1 MRKTFV
7 SNLLLLVAVNLLIKP
22 FYLLGIEAEIQDR
35 TGPEAFG
42 SYFAL
47 INFSYLLNILPDL
60 GVTNWN
66 TRRVAS
72 QPGQLPSLFP
82 VLLSVRGLMS
92 MGYLVLVLLCGLLLG
107 YSSSQMGILALLA
120 GNQVLASALLYLR
133 SNLAGLHLFRQ
144 DSLLSV
150 LDRAILVVFMAAL
163 LWWPGSSTFQME
175 WLVWGQTVAY
185 GLSVIAAL
193 ALVARHAGGIRFRW
207 DGPQAR
213 RVLRESMPFALLI
226 LLSGLALRTD
236 SVLLE
241 RIDTARAAGDY
252 AMGFRFFDAVT
263 MVAFLF
269 AGLLLPIFS
278 RMHERAEA
286 IAPLLGT
293 AFRIMSSGLWILACC
308 GVAWPG
314 EILAVFYRN
323 PTPDAVHAFSIL
335 MVGCAAFSMQ
345 YVYGTLLTAMGAL
358 RALVGIAAVALG
370 INLILNLALIPHYG
384 AVGSALANVGAQTTA
399 LVLQVIFVHRLV
411 KPAMARDYRRLFV
424 FAACSAAILAAILS
438 GAGTIKALAFPYGA
452 AVFISL
458 SLLVAMGTRVLDFRA
473 FLNLLKMKE

>member
-1 MRKTFV
+1 
-7 SNLLLLVAVNLLIKP
+7 
-22 FYLLGIEAEIQDR
+22 
-35 TGPEAFG
+35 
-42 SYFAL
+42 
-47 INFSYLLNILPDL
+47 
-60 GVTNWN
+60 
-66 TRRVAS
+66 
-72 QPGQLPSLFP
+72 
-82 VLLSVRGLMS
+82 
-92 MGYLVLVLLCGLLLG
+92 VLLCGLLLG

-175 WLVWGQTVAY
+175 WLVWGQTMAY

-226 LLSGLALRTD
+226 LLSGLALRMD

-278 RMHERAEA
+278 RMHER
-286 IAPLLGT
+286 
-293 AFRIMSSGLWILACC
+293 
-308 GVAWPG
+308 
-314 EILAVFYRN
+314 
-323 PTPDAVHAFSIL
+323 
-335 MVGCAAFSMQ
+335 
-345 YVYGTLLTAMGAL
+345 
-358 RALVGIAAVALG
+358 
-370 INLILNLALIPHYG
+370 
-384 AVGSALANVGAQTTA
+384 
-399 LVLQVIFVHRLV
+399 
-411 KPAMARDYRRLFV
+411 
-424 FAACSAAILAAILS
+424 
-438 GAGTIKALAFPYGA
+438 
-452 AVFISL
+452 
-458 SLLVAMGTRVLDFRA
+458 
-473 FLNLLKMKE
+473 